1 MASGPATASPALL
14 CEPSTGK
21 VPYSEDIDNPWHPA
35 SLTKLMTD
43 YLTFDAIKEGKLHL
57 DDKISCSLV
66 ATLQPPSKIGVQVA
80 RR

>member
-1 MASGPATASPALL
+1 MTA
-14 CEPSTGK
+14 
-21 VPYSEDIDNPWHPA
+21 
-35 SLTKLMTD
+35 